1 MARREIQGFK
11 LNPTLGWQSSRE
23 LCRFHSHV
31 CSARITSRVD
41 WLICSLVAPKPGSS
55 HDKEPGSFAG
65 FSTLTLSC
73 LFPSVCFSAPH
84 LLKGSAGSLW
94 GHSATE
100 IGK

>member
-1 MARREIQGFK
+1 MAQREIQGFK

-31 CSARITSRVD
+31 CSAGITSRVD

-73 LFPSVCFSAPH
+73 LFPSVSV
-84 LLKGSAGSLW
+84 SERRIS
-94 GHSATE
+94 
-100 IGK
+100 

>member
-31 CSARITSRVD
+31 CSAGITSRVD

-55 HDKEPGSFAG
+55 HDKEPGSSHDKEPGSSHDKEPGSFAG

-73 LFPSVCFSAPH
+73 LFPSVSV
-84 LLKGSAGSLW
+84 SVRRIS
-94 GHSATE
+94 
-100 IGK
+100 

>member
-31 CSARITSRVD
+31 CSAGITSRVD
-41 WLICSLVAPKPGSS
+41 WLICSLLAPKPGSSHDKEPGSS

-65 FSTLTLSC
+65 FLTLTLSC
-73 LFPSVCFSAPH
+73 LFPSVSV
-84 LLKGSAGSLW
+84 SVRRIS
-94 GHSATE
+94 
-100 IGK
+100 